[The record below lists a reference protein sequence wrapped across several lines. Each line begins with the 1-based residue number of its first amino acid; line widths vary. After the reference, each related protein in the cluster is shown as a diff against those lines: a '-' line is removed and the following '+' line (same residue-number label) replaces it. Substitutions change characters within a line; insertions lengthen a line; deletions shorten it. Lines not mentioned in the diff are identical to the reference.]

1 MALQWYALR
10 SKPHKEEAVLHQVVT
25 RGYEVFYPR
34 LRVKP
39 VNPRARKI
47 QPYFPGYM
55 FIRVDLEEAGLSTF
69 QWMTHTAGLVN
80 FGGEPAIV
88 PAALIHAIQR
98 RVAEI
103 EINRGEPVDDLHSGD
118 RIRIQYGPFLGYEA
132 IFDARVSGTE
142 RVRVLLK
149 LLNDRLVL
157 LELDADIVERA

>member
-55 FIRVDLEEAGLSTF
+55 FIHVDLEEAGLSTF
-69 QWMTHTAGLVN
+69 NG
-80 FGGEPAIV
+80 
-88 PAALIHAIQR
+88 
-98 RVAEI
+98 
-103 EINRGEPVDDLHSGD
+103 
-118 RIRIQYGPFLGYEA
+118 
-132 IFDARVSGTE
+132 
-142 RVRVLLK
+142 
-149 LLNDRLVL
+149 
-157 LELDADIVERA
+157 